1 MEAQQSSQGQV
12 LVIDDDQAIRESIRT
27 GLSAGTYHFKVET
40 AHDAESGFAA
50 ARRNK
55 PDVIILDLNMPL
67 VNGFTF
73 MDRLRADGELR
84 GIRVLML
91 TANASTANEWES
103 IDRDVD
109 DFLGKPFD
117 LEELEIRVKSL
128 MNKTEGTS
136 RRI

>member
-1 MEAQQSSQGQV
+1 MKAQQPSQGVV
-12 LVIDDDQAIRESIRT
+12 LVIDDDQAIRESIQAGLT
-27 GLSAGTYHFKVET
+27 GGTYRFKVEV

-50 ARRNK
+50 ARSHK
-55 PDVIILDLNMPL
+55 PGVIILDLNLPL
-67 VNGFTF
+67 VNGFAF
-73 MDRLRADGELR
+73 MDRLRADDDLR

-91 TANASTANEWES
+91 TANASTGNEWES

-128 MNKTEGTS
+128 MNKTVGTS